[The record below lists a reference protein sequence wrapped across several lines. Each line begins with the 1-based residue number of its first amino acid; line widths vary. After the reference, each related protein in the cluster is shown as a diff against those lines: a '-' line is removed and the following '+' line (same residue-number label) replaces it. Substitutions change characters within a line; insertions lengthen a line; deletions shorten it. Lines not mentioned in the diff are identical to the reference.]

1 MGNTKSDTM
10 ATCFVRQ
17 FSSTLLLLQRPRI
30 HSSDVSFGRH
40 VFRSLNIALLSLLL
54 CSIFA
59 CVYTGAAVVTPC
71 TYLQVAV
78 KMSFQP
84 PARDRRRSSILTTA
98 AAAASATRPTTTNA
112 DDKLFREFKQRL
124 RSEGHVTNMATREL
138 LLRNFHAC
146 AQKEATRALS
156 GEQEDRKND
165 VVCRPVHTRRES
177 GGGIVGLL
185 TNVFSLASEVDASQD
200 EQSAS
205 STGNK
210 LFGGARRSST
220 MSTMSTVTSYSQST
234 HGQPPDDNLAAVSP
248 GIVHQCRRLSASSA
262 GLYSHGQPPNDN
274 HAAVSQGIVHQCRR
288 LSEQFSTSIDNM
300 AGVDRTA
307 VETRRSSMPSNTAA
321 HFNPRRVSYT
331 GTGTIQGGDEVHGCV
346 ERRRSSLLSV
356 FGGHRSSS
364 MGSSHSI
371 HGRLT
376 SIGSTRNASIDSS
389 AHFHMSS
396 LRDVDE
402 VSKEGDDHSTFS
414 NEDNMPTAALTRGD
428 TCMSPL
434 NNANREF
441 KISLA
446 TANYPLICGW
456 SSDEDGNWS
465 SCSDNMNSCE
475 EKNGDAEEGALEPV
489 VLKFT
494 THGNRA
500 A

>member
-1 MGNTKSDTM
+1 MGNTKSDT
-10 ATCFVRQ
+10 FVRQ
-17 FSSTLLLLQRPRI
+17 FSSTFYYYKGPCIILRTS
-30 HSSDVSFGRH
+30 HSDGMCFD
-40 VFRSLNIALLSLLL
+40 RSILL
-54 CSIFA
+54 CFLCRYVQYSLVHI
-59 CVYTGAAVVTPC
+59 YTGAAVVTPC

-84 PARDRRRSSILTTA
+84 PARDRRRSSISTTA
-98 AAAASATRPTTTNA
+98 AAASASTRPTTTNA

-124 RSEGHVTNMATREL
+124 RSEGHVTNVATREL

-234 HGQPPDDNLAAVSP
+234 HGQPPDDNLAAVSQ

-274 HAAVSQGIVHQCRR
+274 RAAVSQGIVHQCRR

-321 HFNPRRVSYT
+321 HFPNPRRVSYT

-346 ERRRSSLLSV
+346 ERRRPSLLSV

-371 HGRLT
+371 HGRLS
-376 SIGSTRNASIDSS
+376 SIGSTGNVSIDSS

-465 SCSDNMNSCE
+465 SCSDNMNSFE

>member
-1 MGNTKSDTM
+1 M
-10 ATCFVRQ
+10 CF
-17 FSSTLLLLQRPRI
+17 
-30 HSSDVSFGRH
+30 D
-40 VFRSLNIALLSLLL
+40 RSILL
-54 CSIFA
+54 CFLCRYVQYSLVHI
-59 CVYTGAAVVTPC
+59 YTGAAVVTPC

-84 PARDRRRSSILTTA
+84 PARDRRRSSISTTA
-98 AAAASATRPTTTNA
+98 AAASASTRPTTTNA

-124 RSEGHVTNMATREL
+124 RSEGHVTNVATREL

-234 HGQPPDDNLAAVSP
+234 CTHGQSPHDNFAAVTQGILHQCFRLSASSAGLYSHDQPPHDNLAAVSQ

-274 HAAVSQGIVHQCRR
+274 RAAVSQGIVHQCRR

-321 HFNPRRVSYT
+321 HFPNPRRVSYT

-346 ERRRSSLLSV
+346 ERRRPSLLSV

-371 HGRLT
+371 HGRLS
-376 SIGSTRNASIDSS
+376 SIGSTGNVSIDSS

-465 SCSDNMNSCE
+465 SCSDNMNSFE